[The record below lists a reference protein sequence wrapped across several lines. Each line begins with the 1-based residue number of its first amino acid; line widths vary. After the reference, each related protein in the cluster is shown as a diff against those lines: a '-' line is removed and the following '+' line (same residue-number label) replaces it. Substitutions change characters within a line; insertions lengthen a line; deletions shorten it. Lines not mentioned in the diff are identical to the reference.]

1 MFSQSEEFRKLTN
14 IAEEIRGL
22 QERKKQTGT
31 SQDEKAAIDQRLQE
45 LEEKRNENVRKMNAR
60 ASAEIVSYLRII

>member
-60 ASAEIVSYLRII
+60 ASAEIVSSLRII

>member
-1 MFSQSEEFRKLTN
+1 MFSQSEELLTN

-31 SQDEKAAIDQRLQE
+31 SQNEKAAIDQRLQE

>member
-60 ASAEIVSYLRII
+60 ASAEIVSYLMII